1 MVCVEDS
8 ASTHPEGGTHALV
21 QSGMFSTL
29 LLYPGEWGSMYMDEI
44 VTIIS
49 NVGFPIACAIAMFLQ
64 MDKEREAHK
73 EESEKWVEALNKNT
87 MVIANL
93 TEFIKNGN

>member
-1 MVCVEDS
+1 MEDS
-8 ASTHPEGGTHALV
+8 ASTRPEGGTQALV
-21 QSGMFSTL
+21 RGGMSSTL
-29 LLYPGEWGSMYMDEI
+29 LLSGRIGGMNMDEI

-64 MDKEREAHK
+64 MEKEREAHK

-87 MVIANL
+87 NVIATL
-93 TEFIKNGN
+93 TEVIKNGNGNN